1 MRANR
6 ALQENI
12 ARLEVVVF
20 DIDGVLIDTA
30 NSYPQA
36 ICNAIRHYQ
45 NLKKLSIEDVTY
57 EEVIQFKKFPG
68 FNNDWD
74 ITEGLLLYKVAK
86 HAGLV
91 GNLTNFLEEAGKE
104 GDGVKGIRALLSRI
118 KGFNDKWPDRK
129 LVRQLA
135 MEHYAGRKY
144 CSRLYGFKPRYFF
157 YDGTIE
163 NEKVILDKTLWEQ
176 LPEKKAILTGRNR
189 NETMLALSR
198 LGINGSVACVVYDG
212 KAGYR
217 KPSPELLK
225 VILEETNSTYLVFAG
240 DSYDDYLTASN
251 FSQKYGLKQ
260 VHFVQ
265 ILRKGTNPFKE
276 EISFAEN
283 VNDFISYLIEQ
294 RGRTK

>member
-30 NSYPQA
+30 N
-36 ICNAIRHYQ
+36 
-45 NLKKLSIEDVTY
+45 SIEDVTY

-135 MEHYAGRKY
+135 MEHYA
-144 CSRLYGFKPRYFF
+144 GFKPRYFF